1 MDVKES
7 DQIIESLLFANPDPL
22 SQSLLNQVFDKPV
35 PFLNEAVK
43 RLNEFYLKNNKPY
56 FIDNIA
62 GGYQLVTK
70 PEFDIWIRRLLG
82 KSNKLILSAA
92 ALDTLAIIAYKQ
104 PIGRYD
110 IEAIRGVDS
119 SGVIKTLLSRNL
131 IMIKGRGDG
140 PGRPLLYS
148 TTKLFL
154 EKFGLN
160 RLSDMPKLKE
170 VSEIIES
177 DPSLGEQITV
187 FEKEEGVLNN
197 EDIVDEGLNAV
208 SYTHLTL
215 PTILLV

>member
-1 MDVKES
+1 MTLEES
-7 DQIIESLLFANPDPL
+7 DQIIESLLFATSDPL
-22 SQSLLNQVFDKPV
+22 SQVLLNQVFDKPI
-35 PFLNEAVK
+35 PILNEAVK
-43 RLNEFYLKNNKPY
+43 RLNEFYLKNKKPY
-56 FIDNIA
+56 YIDTIA
-62 GGYQLVTK
+62 GGYQLITK

-119 SGVIKTLLSRNL
+119 SGVIKTLLSRKL
-131 IMIKGRGDG
+131 ILIKGRGDG

-154 EKFGLN
+154 EKFGLDK
-160 RLSDMPKLKE
+160 LSDMPKLKE

-187 FEKEEGVLNN
+187 FENEE
-197 EDIVDEGLNAV
+197 IVASDDNQDGAGLNE
-208 SYTHLTL
+208 
-215 PTILLV
+215 IK

>member
-1 MDVKES
+1 MNVKES
-7 DQIIESLLFANPDPL
+7 DQIIESLLFAIPDPL
-22 SQSLLNQVFDKPV
+22 SQSLLNQVFDKPI
-35 PFLNEAVK
+35 PFLSEAVN
-43 RLNEFYLKNNKPY
+43 RLNEFYLKNKKPY

-131 IMIKGRGDG
+131 IMIKGRGNG

-187 FEKEEGVLNN
+187 FESEEEIVNN
-197 EDIVDEGLNAV
+197 ETESGKSLNE
-208 SYTHLTL
+208 TK
-215 PTILLV
+215 

>member
-1 MDVKES
+1 MTLEES
-7 DQIIESLLFANPDPL
+7 DQIIESLLFATPDPL
-22 SQSLLNQVFDKPV
+22 SQVLLNQVFDKPI
-35 PFLNEAVK
+35 PILNEAVK
-43 RLNEFYLKNNKPY
+43 RLNEFYLKNKKPY
-56 FIDNIA
+56 YIDTIA
-62 GGYQLVTK
+62 GGYQLITK

-92 ALDTLAIIAYKQ
+92 ALDSLAIIAYKQ

-119 SGVIKTLLSRNL
+119 SGVIKTLLSRKL
-131 IMIKGRGDG
+131 ILIKGRGDG

-154 EKFGLN
+154 EKFGLDK
-160 RLSDMPKLKE
+160 LSDMPKLKE

-187 FEKEEGVLNN
+187 FENEE
-197 EDIVDEGLNAV
+197 IVANDDNQDGAGLNE
-208 SYTHLTL
+208 
-215 PTILLV
+215 IK

>member
-1 MDVKES
+1 MKEEES
-7 DQIIESLLFANPDPL
+7 DKIIEALLFASPDPL
-22 SQSLLNQVFDKPV
+22 NQKLLNQVFDKPFPSLDETV
-35 PFLNEAVK
+35 N
-43 RLNEFYLKNNKPY
+43 RLNEFYLKHERPY
-56 FIDNIA
+56 HIDKIA

-70 PEFDIWIRRLLG
+70 PEFEIWIRRLLG

-110 IEAIRGVDS
+110 VEAIRGVDS

-131 IMIKGRGDG
+131 IAIKGRGDG

-160 RLSDMPKLKE
+160 SLSDCLLYTSPSPRDRQKARMP
-170 VSEIIES
+170 SS
-177 DPSLGEQITV
+177 
-187 FEKEEGVLNN
+187 
-197 EDIVDEGLNAV
+197 A
-208 SYTHLTL
+208 
-215 PTILLV
+215 

>member
-7 DQIIESLLFANPDPL
+7 DQIIESLLFAIPDPL

-43 RLNEFYLKNNKPY
+43 RLNEFYLKNKKPY

-187 FEKEEGVLNN
+187 FEKEEGILNN
-197 EDIVDEGLNAV
+197 EDAGG
-208 SYTHLTL
+208 
-215 PTILLV
+215 